1 MREVVRLSPSDTCC
15 TPQCQ
20 CRMMAL
26 GTQTA
31 AKLAPEQDVTN
42 QNEDCKR
49 ITCHSKASGGCHHT
63 DGSHV
68 PRAPRPGLSEISEE
82 NTHPVTDVQPEQVGL
97 PEEGLHLAKVS
108 HVLCEGEKKAYVEAA
123 V

>member
-1 MREVVRLSPSDTCC
+1 
-15 TPQCQ
+15 
-20 CRMMAL
+20 MAL
-26 GTQTA
+26 CTQTV
-31 AKLAPEQDVTN
+31 AKPAPEQVVTN

-49 ITCHSKASGGCHHT
+49 TTCHSKASGGCHHT

-68 PRAPRPGLSEISEE
+68 PTAPRPGLSEISEE

-97 PEEGLHLAKVS
+97 PEEGLHLAEVS
-108 HVLCEGEKKAYVEAA
+108 HVLCVGASRAYVTAA